1 MKESLRLYRELLRAA
16 RSFPVPPVARK
27 LESNIKEVVQAFV
40 DEKDVDKVC
49 ALHEDGHAALRVIA
63 FLRGLP
69 QVSPVLD
76 LNFFDVKFCQLFR
89 TLDLGKSPLI
99 LSTGWS
105 ASRCLNRNEPLMEAK
120 VVVNCWLGLCKQ
132 DSKYP

>member
-16 RSFPVPPVARK
+16 RSFPVRPVARK

-49 ALHEDGHAALRVIA
+49 ALHEDGYAALRVIA

-69 QVSPVLD
+69 HVSSIPESELSGCHVLPIVE
-76 LNFFDVKFCQLFR
+76 DVGPR
-89 TLDLGKSPLI
+89 
-99 LSTGWS
+99 
-105 ASRCLNRNEPLMEAK
+105 EAAIRLQHRM
-120 VVVNCWLGLCKQ
+120 VSVQ
-132 DSKYP
+132 ISEQE

>member
-27 LESNIKEVVQAFV
+27 LESNIKEAVQAFV

-49 ALHEDGHAALRVIA
+49 AMHEDGYAALRVIA

-69 QVSPVLD
+69 QVSPIHDQNRLD
-76 LNFFDVKFCQLFR
+76 VMFCPLLK
-89 TLDLGKSPLI
+89 TLVQGKQPSI

-105 ASRCLNRNEPLMEAK
+105 ASRSLNRT
-120 VVVNCWLGLCKQ
+120 
-132 DSKYP
+132 